1 LGGGSGG
8 AGSSGQSSGDKDSL
22 RRKGGKRAGQGASP
36 QVVAVFGLSP
46 FAVVVL
52 ALLASPFF
60 CCQDNFDDTAA
71 GGDGQQGDSKDGV
84 R

>member
-1 LGGGSGG
+1 M
-8 AGSSGQSSGDKDSL
+8 
-22 RRKGGKRAGQGASP
+22 
-36 QVVAVFGLSP
+36 VAVFGLSP
-46 FAVVVL
+46 FVVVVL

-60 CCQDNFDDTAA
+60 CCQGNFDDTAA